1 MEDIFARSDWYNFYE
16 SRMNDNYRHH
26 IRTYYKFFIDEV
38 IKRTRSNGVFC
49 EVGCG
54 MGNITAEIER
64 QRKGHFHLMI
74 DRDPQML
81 KLTDANCEHVL
92 DKKLILGDI
101 TKDWTESCIMPPYI
115 RATIHGHGVL
125 EHMTDEQI
133 QATIAQQRR
142 FSETI
147 LHYVPSFK
155 YKVPSFGDE
164 RLMKPDQWAA
174 IAHPDEI
181 LSFNDSF
188 DLVLVWNQS

>member
-1 MEDIFARSDWYNFYE
+1 
-16 SRMNDNYRHH
+16 
-26 IRTYYKFFIDEV
+26 
-38 IKRTRSNGVFC
+38 
-49 EVGCG
+49 
-54 MGNITAEIER
+54 
-64 QRKGHFHLMI
+64 
-74 DRDPQML
+74 
-81 KLTDANCEHVL
+81 
-92 DKKLILGDI
+92 
-101 TKDWTESCIMPPYI
+101 
-115 RATIHGHGVL
+115 
-125 EHMTDEQI
+125 MTDEQI